1 MLEPVYE
8 DFYEDPRVSSCFLV
22 GTVFAVYFH
31 NVLYFIRCFVCERR
45 ESVFCNILKC
55 SRNVIV
61 LFSYDS
67 YRGGG
72 CTSLICG
79 VFKGERE

>member
-1 MLEPVYE
+1 MYRRASWLEQCLQ
-8 DFYEDPRVSSCFLV
+8 FIS
-22 GTVFAVYFH
+22 TTFH
-31 NVLYFIRCFVCERR
+31 TIRFVCERR

-61 LFSYDS
+61 SFSYDS

-72 CTSLICG
+72 CLICG

>member
-1 MLEPVYE
+1 MYRRASWLEQCLQFISTTCCISY
-8 DFYEDPRVSSCFLV
+8 D
-22 GTVFAVYFH
+22 
-31 NVLYFIRCFVCERR
+31 VLYVREER
-45 ESVFCNILKC
+45 VC

-61 LFSYDS
+61 SFSYDS